1 MLCVIRYRF
10 YNLKNVKNTDWG
22 GLLLVKLDSIFLVV
36 IICFIVPIAKSY
48 LVVTDLF
55 YVKISEP
62 VEVNSEINFLFKKTL
77 YVFYFNCLAFYVLTN
92 MKYPAVNYMFS
103 RNTRTRCEI
112 CSRLTIKTPI
122 GVVLVSLL
130 LTLDIFHTLL

>member
-10 YNLKNVKNTDWG
+10 YNLKNVKNTDGG

-36 IICFIVPIAKSY
+36 LICFIVPIAKSY

-77 YVFYFNCLAFYVLTN
+77 CVFYFDCLVFYVLTYIN
-92 MKYPAVNYMFS
+92 SNILIYV
-103 RNTRTRCEI
+103 
-112 CSRLTIKTPI
+112 
-122 GVVLVSLL
+122 
-130 LTLDIFHTLL
+130 